1 MRILLSASDFTN
13 ATNWLAR
20 CARDFCAGLRARGHE
35 VRVISYGDSSHVDY
49 PLQRLSIP
57 FLDSYIS
64 AENFNIARP
73 DRSIFEAALRWAQIL
88 YVEDPLPANTE
99 LVRVARRFAL
109 PIVGSFHVYPE
120 NFLAPF
126 PALNKP
132 LFNRILYSL
141 FDYSVY
147 SYCDAIHAPT
157 EAVKE
162 RLQAVGYQSPISA
175 FSNGLPSA
183 SIRAEKSINRGAV
196 KVTDSRSRCTCD
208 VNTRFTFV
216 STGRLVPEKNHE
228 VLLRAL
234 AYSRHS
240 HNIDLYLAGSGPLE
254 RDLHKLAAPLAAQ
267 VHIGF
272 VPHNELIAL
281 LDRADIYVH
290 CALVEIE
297 GLAALE
303 AMARACMPILARSE
317 YSSTWRYSLDSR
329 NVFNARNPRQLA
341 ALIDYWL
348 EHPLQKTELSAR
360 YNSLAHRLDMKHS
373 IDAIEDLLLQTLK
386 NHRK

>member
-1 MRILLSASDFTN
+1 M
-13 ATNWLAR
+13 
-20 CARDFCAGLRARGHE
+20 
-35 VRVISYGDSSHVDY
+35 
-49 PLQRLSIP
+49 
-57 FLDSYIS
+57 
-64 AENFNIARP
+64 
-73 DRSIFEAALRWAQIL
+73 
-88 YVEDPLPANTE
+88 
-99 LVRVARRFAL
+99 
-109 PIVGSFHVYPE
+109 
-120 NFLAPF
+120 
-126 PALNKP
+126 
-132 LFNRILYSL
+132 
-141 FDYSVY
+141 Y

-303 AMARACMPILARSE
+303 AMARGSMPILARSE